1 MQSPMQSRADLH
13 VHSKYSDRPSEWFLR
28 RIGAPE
34 CFTEPEEIYRRAK
47 RAGMDF
53 VTISDHNCIRG
64 ALEIAH
70 LPGTF
75 ISCEVTTY
83 FPEDGCKIHCLV
95 SGIDE
100 GQFAQIQQLRENI
113 YELQQ
118 YLAAEQI
125 IHTITHPLYAIN
137 DRMTVD
143 HVERLL
149 LLFDRFES
157 INGTRDARAAEIV
170 QVVFSSLT
178 PELIAQMAE
187 RQGIEP
193 RGPEPWRKCFTAG
206 SDDHSGVHC
215 ASAHTTTPYA
225 EDVHEFLGHLRRG
238 DHRPAGQPGGS
249 VLLGHCVYHIAYDYY
264 KHRFVTGDHGKPNLV
279 GELFEVL
286 LREPEQPK
294 VVSLG
299 QRVRSMVAQF
309 VKPRQIRKLSEVEQS
324 LVQEFATLFSEP
336 EERDVASD
344 PTSDRRTFQIASRV
358 SHALGFSL
366 VKKFGRYLSE
376 GRLIDSLQTV
386 ASLGPIALG
395 IAPYLAAFST
405 QHKDERLL
413 RQVAERFP
421 TAAAFR
427 EKSDRKVWVTD
438 TLSEVNGVARTI
450 RTLAGK
456 AIEHGKKLTVLSCND
471 DEPPT
476 GIDVKNFRPV
486 GTFPLP
492 EYESQKLCFPPFL
505 EMIEYIERSKF
516 NEVVISTPGPLG
528 LTALAAVHLLRL
540 RSTGIYHTDFPM
552 FVRYMTQDEA
562 LEELTWRYMLWFY
575 EQLDTI
581 LVPSEFYRTQ
591 LIHRGFD
598 PTKLEVMVRG
608 VDIDH
613 FNPGR
618 RDRGFWKR
626 YGLDDSLKFLY
637 VGRISKEKNLDELV
651 EAFRKLESRGCQ
663 ADLVIV
669 GEGPFKPELQRRNGS
684 RRIAFTGVLQGDE
697 LATAY
702 ASADV
707 FVFPSTSDTF
717 GNAVLEAQACG
728 LPAIVTNRGGPGD
741 IVRPHHSGTIVDLA
755 SRDALTEAML
765 QLAEDADLRTA
776 MGQRAVEN
784 ANSRTWDQVFHD
796 FWHRDPSLNHRAGSA
811 QRALV
816 HADAIPGQFALEA

>member
-34 CFTEPEEIYRRAK
+34 CFTEPIDLYHKARRL
-47 RAGMDF
+47 GMDF

-75 ISCEVTTY
+75 ISSEVTTY
-83 FPEDGCKIHCLV
+83 FPENGCKIHCLV
-95 SGIDE
+95 SGVSE
-100 GQFAQIQQLRENI
+100 AQFSEIQRLRENI
-113 YELQQ
+113 YDLQR
-118 YLAAEQI
+118 YLAEQQI
-125 IHTITHPLYAIN
+125 VHTITHPLYAVN
-137 DRMTVD
+137 DRMTID

-149 LLFDRFES
+149 LLFERFES
-157 INGTRDARAAEIV
+157 INGTRDARASEMV
-170 QVVFSSLT
+170 EKVFGNLT
-178 PELIAQMAE
+178 PELIEEMAD
-187 RQGIEP
+187 RQGIVP
-193 RGPEPWRKCFTAG
+193 HGPEPWKKCFVGG

-215 ASAHTTTPYA
+215 ASAHTVAPYA
-225 EDVHEFLGHLRRG
+225 EDVDEFLAHLRRG

-264 KHRFVTGDHGKPNLV
+264 KHRFITRNNGKPNLI

-294 VVSLG
+294 VVTFG
-299 QRVRSMVAQF
+299 QRVRSMVTPF
-309 VKPRQIRKLSEVEQS
+309 VKPRQIRKLSDAEQALVE
-324 LVQEFATLFSEP
+324 EFSTLFSQP
-336 EERDVASD
+336 EHRDVASD
-344 PTSDRRTFQIASRV
+344 PTADRRTFHIASRV

-366 VKKFGRYLSE
+366 VRKFGRYLSE

-421 TAAAFR
+421 VAKALR

-438 TLSEVNGVARTI
+438 TLGEVNGVARTI

-456 AIEHGKKLTVLSCND
+456 AAEHGKKLTVLSCA
-471 DEPPT
+471 ETPPPS

-492 EYESQKLCFPPFL
+492 EYESQQLSFPPVL
-505 EMIEYIERSKF
+505 EIIEYIERNKF

-528 LTALAAVHLLRL
+528 LTALAAAHLLRL
-540 RSTGIYHTDFPM
+540 RTTGIYHTDFPM
-552 FVRYMTQDEA
+552 FVRYMTQDDA

-575 EQLDTI
+575 EQMQTI
-581 LVPSEFYRTQ
+581 LVPSEYYRNQ
-591 LIHRGFD
+591 LIQRGFD

-608 VDIDH
+608 VDIEH
-613 FNPGR
+613 FNPSR
-618 RDRGFWKR
+618 RDPAFWSR
-626 YGLDDSLKFLY
+626 YGLGDALKFIY
-637 VGRISKEKNLDELV
+637 VGRVSKEKNLHEMV
-651 EAFRKLESRGCQ
+651 EAFKQIESQGCR
-663 ADLVIV
+663 AELVIV
-669 GEGPFKPELQRRNGS
+669 GDGPYKDELQRRNGS
-684 RRIAFTGVLQGDE
+684 ANIAFTGVLKGE
-697 LATAY
+697 ALATAY

-707 FVFPSTSDTF
+707 FIFPSTSDTF

-728 LPAIVTNRGGPGD
+728 LPAIVTNRGGPAD
-741 IVRPHHSGTIVDLA
+741 IVRPHDSGLVVDLGEPG
-755 SRDALTEAML
+755 ALAGAMKHM
-765 QLAEDADLRTA
+765 AENTDLRRE
-776 MGQRAVEN
+776 MRRRAITN
-784 ANSRTWDQVFHD
+784 ATQRTWDQVFLD
-796 FWHRDPSLNHRAGSA
+796 FWNRTPPGERRVDSA
-811 QRALV
+811 QRPLL
-816 HADAIPGQFALEA
+816 HTNHLPGQLAVEA